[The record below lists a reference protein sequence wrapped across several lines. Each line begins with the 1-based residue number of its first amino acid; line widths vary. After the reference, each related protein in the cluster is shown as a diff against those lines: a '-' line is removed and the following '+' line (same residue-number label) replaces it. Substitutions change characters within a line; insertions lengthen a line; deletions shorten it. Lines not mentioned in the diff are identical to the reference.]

1 MKITLENGASTY
13 LEDNEMTMA
22 RTYFFDTQKS

>member
-22 RTYFFDTQKS
+22 RTYFSDTQKG